1 MTDTD
6 SNEASPS
13 RSTTQQLNEG
23 VAGISP
29 NMISVLGDFY
39 RGEMERAV
47 GWRTRL
53 DQTTNWAVV
62 LMAAIIT
69 FTFSSEDNP
78 HYVLLIGVLGA
89 VAFLLIESQRFQEY
103 DVWRY
108 RVRLLQR
115 RFFADA
121 ADPDRSSASES
132 EWRAEFG
139 ENLRRPSLTIS
150 FLQAMGHR
158 LKHVY
163 IYLLSVLTAT
173 WILRITA
180 FESDTGWQQSASI
193 GSIPGTVV
201 AGVVLAV
208 YVALVGLALW
218 SIADHRMREFSD
230 DALEDSE

>member
-13 RSTTQQLNEG
+13 RSTTQQLNED
-23 VAGISP
+23 VAGSSSD
-29 NMISVLGDFY
+29 MISALGQFY

-47 GWRTRL
+47 GWRRRL

-78 HYVLLIGVLGA
+78 HYVLLIGVLGV

-115 RFFADA
+115 QFFADV
-121 ADPDRSSASES
+121 ADPDRASES
-132 EWRAEFG
+132 EWRTEIG

-150 FLQAMGHR
+150 RLQAMGHR

-163 IYLLSVLTAT
+163 IYLLSVLIAT

-193 GSIPGTVV
+193 GDVPGTVV

-208 YVALVGLALW
+208 YVVLVGLALW
-218 SIADHRMREFSD
+218 SVADNRMREFSD
-230 DALEDSE
+230 DTIEDSE